1 MTQTAAHIRAVAK
14 YNAKNYDQLKIS
26 VPKGWKDRVKQA
38 ADDVGESMTKYIVK
52 ATESRMAA
60 GEIKNDPPI
69 AFLECPNCGNYA
81 ISLSPIQNGKKQAW
95 RIGCKICKKFI
106 VKNDKLEA
114 INEWNIKARMSR
126 P

>member
-38 ADDVGESMTKYIVK
+38 ADNVGESMTKYIVT
-52 ATESRMAA
+52 AT
-60 GEIKNDPPI
+60 ND
-69 AFLECPNCGNYA
+69 
-81 ISLSPIQNGKKQAW
+81 
-95 RIGCKICKKFI
+95 
-106 VKNDKLEA
+106 
-114 INEWNIKARMSR
+114 RMSR